1 MARGGTL
8 ILNNQKLT
16 GRPQTP
22 FLLDGGVA
30 INLDGQVA
38 FGGKIKG
45 DSTPNVVV
53 VGLAP

>member
-1 MARGGTL
+1 MALGGTL